1 MLRKLPGYKYIIAT
15 LLYASLF
22 FTQSLTLTWTVP
34 YIVQALILNTA
45 IMLGIYAFRGF
56 DNSTT
61 SSMNSCFVSFLSG
74 TILGVVFAM
83 IPILFFHARL
93 PRFTIAITA
102 ALSIFIFPF
111 IGCILMRYTIKH
123 MPPRR
128 YLVIGREEELS
139 PILEEVRKASMNKI
153 QIYSYLNPSP
163 ATLAAAIEMET
174 ARPYDAILIGDPQLA
189 SNVEEILNDAMTKN
203 IDIEYLPI
211 LVETTLHRIPMKLV
225 DLFEEYYK
233 VSFSRIH
240 QSHRKRVIDII
251 ISSFALV
258 VLSPIFLIL
267 YLLIII
273 EDGRPAVFTQKRVG
287 LNNTVFTIHK
297 FRSMYKSS
305 EKQGAKYA
313 TQQGDNITK
322 IGRFIRPV
330 RLDEIPQ
337 FFDIFRG
344 VMSFIGPRPEQPNF
358 AEELSQQ
365 LPYYKLRH
373 KLKTGLTGWAQTNYQ
388 YAATIEEQEKKL
400 SYDLYY
406 VKNQSTLLDLQII
419 LKTFETVLFRKG
431 AK

>member
-1 MLRKLPGYKYIIAT
+1 MLRKLAGYKYIIAT

-61 SSMNSCFVSFLSG
+61 SSMNSCFVSYLSG

-123 MPPRR
+123 LPPKR

-139 PILEEVRKASMNKI
+139 PVLEEVRKASMNKI

-163 ATLAAAIEMET
+163 VTLAAAIEIET

-189 SNVEEILNDAMTKN
+189 RGVEHILNEAITKN
-203 IDIEYLPI
+203 TDIEYLPT
-211 LVETTLHRIPMKLV
+211 LVENTLHRIPIEIITIFRDYYQIIFSQARYSRRIRVMDILFSGALLV
-225 DLFEEYYK
+225 LF
-233 VSFSRIH
+233 SPFILFS
-240 QSHRKRVIDII
+240 II
-251 ISSFALV
+251 Y
-258 VLSPIFLIL
+258 IL
-267 YLLIII
+267 AR
-273 EDGRPAVFTQKRVG
+273 DGRPVFYSQPRHG
-287 LNNTVFTIHK
+287 LNAKIFRVYK
-297 FRSMYKSS
+297 FRTMNDPK
-305 EKQGAKYA
+305 EGE
-313 TQQGDNITK
+313 TEPTITK
-322 IGRFIRPV
+322 SGKLLRMT
-330 RLDEIPQ
+330 RLNEIPQ
-337 FFDIFRG
+337 LLSVLKGD
-344 VMSFIGPRPEQPNF
+344 MSLVGPRPDIPSTYEYCTKEIPFYRYRTKIMPGITGHAQVLYRYVDKLEYDTF
-358 AEELSQQ
+358 A
-365 LPYYKLRH
+365 RR
-373 KLKTGLTGWAQTNYQ
+373 
-388 YAATIEEQEKKL
+388 L

-406 VKNQSTLLDLQII
+406 VKNMDFRLYLSVMLRTA
-419 LKTFETVLFRKG
+419 ETMVFRRG